1 MNLNDLSKK
10 ETIPN
15 WCLWESIATQIHII
29 ENFNEYGY
37 NEEYYAALYFLFDSE
52 DESDYNVTILTD
64 FYHKDPI
71 KLAKLVF
78 AQAGMLFTNIS
89 HTIAIIHGED
99 GSNIEYFDLSKEKF
113 INKKDI
119 N

>member
-52 DESDYNVTILTD
+52 DESD
-64 FYHKDPI
+64 
-71 KLAKLVF
+71 
-78 AQAGMLFTNIS
+78 
-89 HTIAIIHGED
+89 
-99 GSNIEYFDLSKEKF
+99 
-113 INKKDI
+113 
-119 N
+119 